1 MNKKSSSLVPFGE
14 VRVRLLEISEK
25 DRFDQLLEQ
34 QHYLKS
40 ARIGGR
46 SLRYV
51 AELNGDWIAIASFS
65 VAAPHIKAREEWI
78 GWNRTQRARRL
89 LFVVNNSRFL
99 MLTHSHEYPNMAS
112 KVLSLCLKKLPDD
125 WEHRWGH
132 PYIVSGKFCG

>member
-51 AELNGDWIAIASFS
+51 AEMKPAIPSKALLPAASYGVSTDFCPTPPNGGRERTSLNEPLKNI
-65 VAAPHIKAREEWI
+65 
-78 GWNRTQRARRL
+78 
-89 LFVVNNSRFL
+89 NSRIV
-99 MLTHSHEYPNMAS
+99 LTSQQATRNSAS
-112 KVLSLCLKKLPDD
+112 
-125 WEHRWGH
+125 
-132 PYIVSGKFCG
+132 